1 MTVCCHSVSMLTQCR
16 SGVKLLSY
24 DESLPNKETND
35 LIVEVFRLNGLLIA
49 TADKLVSKF
58 GLTGARWQVLG
69 AIAMSKTPES
79 VARLARNMG
88 LTRQSVQRV
97 VNEMVE
103 EGMLSFRDNPHHQRA
118 KLVELTK
125 KGQKAFDAAVELQ
138 VPWVRA
144 LSEGLSKKRLL
155 DAREVLSTIRGRLE
169 AQSDE

>member
-1 MTVCCHSVSMLTQCR
+1 MF
-16 SGVKLLSY
+16 SY

-69 AIAMSKTPES
+69 AIAMSKNPEP

-88 LTRQSVQRV
+88 LTRQSVQRI
-97 VNEMVE
+97 VNEMVD
-103 EGMLSFRDNPHHQRA
+103 EGMLCFRDNPHHQRA
-118 KLVELTK
+118 KLVELTR
-125 KGQKAFDAAVELQ
+125 KGKAAFESAVQLQ

-144 LSEGLSKKRLL
+144 LSEGISKKRLV
-155 DAREVLSTIRGRLE
+155 DAREVLISIRDRLE
-169 AQSDE
+169 AQSGD

>member
-1 MTVCCHSVSMLTQCR
+1 LF
-16 SGVKLLSY
+16 SY
-24 DESLPNKETND
+24 DESTPNKETND

-69 AIAMSKTPES
+69 AIAMSATPET

-103 EGMLSFRDNPHHQRA
+103 EDMLCFRNNPHHQRA

-125 KGQKAFDAAVELQ
+125 KGKKAFELALELQ
-138 VPWVRA
+138 VPWVHA
-144 LSEGLSKKRLL
+144 LSTGISKKRLIET
-155 DAREVLSTIRGRLE
+155 REVLAVIRGRLE
-169 AQSDE
+169 AQSAEK

>member
-1 MTVCCHSVSMLTQCR
+1 MH
-16 SGVKLLSY
+16 SY

-69 AIAMSKTPES
+69 AIAMSEAPET
-79 VARLARNMG
+79 VAQLARNMG

-97 VNEMVE
+97 INDMVQE
-103 EGMLSFRDNPHHQRA
+103 DMIRLRDNPHHQRA
-118 KLVELTK
+118 KLVELTN
-125 KGQKAFDAAVELQ
+125 KGQAAFDSAIELQ

-144 LSEGLSKKRLL
+144 LSAGIGKKRIV
-155 DAREVLSTIRGRLE
+155 DARKVLVAIGKRLE
-169 AQSDE
+169 QQTED